1 MSKRNVSK
9 TAKKTTPPKSV
20 ASSKKALQGRV
31 SSDARGQQAQW
42 VPWFRNAAPYIN
54 AFRGRTF
61 VVVFSG
67 EAVANTHFAGLIH
80 DFALL
85 NSLGIRLV
93 LVHGTR
99 PQVEARLKA
108 RASILAREYTT
119 LFHRGL
125 RVTDD
130 TALACVK
137 EAVGT
142 VRVEIEAL
150 LSMGLANSPMAG
162 ARIRVASGNV
172 VTARPLGVH
181 EGVDYLH
188 TGEVRRIDAEA
199 IKQQLDQNA
208 VVLLSPL
215 GYSPTGEVFNLSA
228 EDVATSAAI
237 ALHADKVLYLAE
249 GSGLLDGR
257 KRLTREL
264 TLVAAQKL
272 LTSRR
277 KLPDDM
283 HRILNSAV
291 NLCLNGIKRVH
302 IINRETDGALL
313 QELFTRDGIGTLIS
327 ADNYEETRQAC
338 IDDVAGILELIEPLE
353 KTDVLVWRS
362 RENLEM
368 EIERFIVVE
377 RDGMIIACAA
387 LYPFAKDNMA
397 ELACLAVHPDYQGA
411 ARGNALLHWVEQ
423 HAQQRHI
430 KQIFVLSTKSS
441 HWFIERGYQRTDI
454 KTLPV
459 KRRALYNYRRNS
471 KVFIKDIS

>member
-1 MSKRNVSK
+1 VSKSPASK
-9 TAKKTTPPKSV
+9 TAKKNLSSKPSPP
-20 ASSKKALQGRV
+20 SKKARQGRINN
-31 SSDARGQQAQW
+31 DAQVQQAQW

-61 VVVFSG
+61 IVVFGG

-93 LVHGTR
+93 LVHGIR
-99 PQVEARLKA
+99 PQVEARLNA
-108 RASILAREYTT
+108 HANIRGRESTT
-119 LFHRGL
+119 TFHRGL

-142 VRVEIEAL
+142 MRVEIEAL

-228 EDVATSAAI
+228 EDVATSTAI
-237 ALHADKVLYLAE
+237 ALHADKVLYLTE
-249 GSGLLDGR
+249 GPGLHDGR

-264 TLVAAQKL
+264 TLVAAQNL
-272 LTSRR
+272 LSSRR

-291 NLCLNGIKRVH
+291 NLCLNGIKRIH
-302 IINRETDGALL
+302 IINRQTDGALL

-327 ADNYEETRQAC
+327 ADNYEETRQAS

-353 KTDVLVWRS
+353 KADVLVRRS

-368 EIERFIVVE
+368 EIKCFVVVE

-387 LYPFAKDNMA
+387 LYPFINENMA

-411 ARGNALLHWVEQ
+411 ARGNALLQWVEQ
-423 HAQQRHI
+423 LAEQRQL
-430 KQIFVLSTKSS
+430 KQLFVLSTKTS
-441 HWFIERGYQRTDI
+441 HWFIERGYQQTDI
-454 KTLPV
+454 KTLPM

-471 KVFIKDIS
+471 KAFIKNIS

>member
-1 MSKRNVSK
+1 MAAQSKQKPSPK
-9 TAKKTTPPKSV
+9 KSGGKSSSSAISSTATKNESAV
-20 ASSKKALQGRV
+20 F
-31 SSDARGQQAQW
+31 AQ
-42 VPWFRNAAPYIN
+42 WFRNAAPYIN

-61 VVVFSG
+61 VVVFGG
-67 EAVANTHFAGLIH
+67 EAVADKNFAGLIH

-99 PQVEARLKA
+99 PQVEARLKMQSA
-108 RASILAREYTT
+108 TAS
-119 LFHRGL
+119 FHNDL

-162 ARIRVASGNV
+162 ARLRVASGNV

-188 TGEVRRIDAEA
+188 TGEVRRIDADA
-199 IKQQLDQNA
+199 IHQQLEQNA

-249 GSGLLDGR
+249 GPGLRDSR
-257 KRLTREL
+257 KHLTREL
-264 TLVAAQKL
+264 TLSATQQL
-272 LTSRR
+272 LSSRR
-277 KLPDDM
+277 KLPDAM
-283 HRILNSAV
+283 RRILHSAV
-291 NLCLNGIKRVH
+291 NLCLNGINRVH
-302 IINRETDGALL
+302 ILDRQIDGALL
-313 QELFTRDGIGTLIS
+313 QELFTRDGVGTLIS
-327 ADNYEETRQAC
+327 ANAYEGTRQAN

-353 KTDVLVWRS
+353 QTDVLVRRS

-368 EIERFIVVE
+368 EIDRFTVIE

-387 LYPFAKDNMA
+387 LYPFSSENMA

-411 ARGNALLHWVEQ
+411 ARGNALLQWIEQ
-423 HAQQRHI
+423 HAKQRGLD
-430 KQIFVLSTKSS
+430 QLFVLSTKTS
-441 HWFIERGYQRTDI
+441 HWFLERGYKKADI
-454 KTLPV
+454 KTLPM

-471 KVFIKDIS
+471 KVFIKMLKD

>member
-1 MSKRNVSK
+1 MATQSSQKPSPKKTLGKSAKHASPSAAIK
-9 TAKKTTPPKSV
+9 TAAKDENTV
-20 ASSKKALQGRV
+20 F
-31 SSDARGQQAQW
+31 AQ
-42 VPWFRNAAPYIN
+42 WFRNAAPYIN

-61 VVVFSG
+61 VVVFGG
-67 EAVANTHFAGLIH
+67 EAVADNNFASLIH

-108 RASILAREYTT
+108 QSTQTT
-119 LFHRGL
+119 TVFHEDL
-125 RVTDD
+125 RITDD
-130 TALACVK
+130 IALACVK

-181 EGVDYLH
+181 DGVDYLH
-188 TGEVRRIDAEA
+188 TGEVRRIDADA
-199 IKQQLDQNA
+199 INQQLDHNA

-237 ALHADKVLYLAE
+237 ALHADKVLYLTE
-249 GSGLLDGR
+249 GPGLCDSR
-257 KRLTREL
+257 KHPTREL
-264 TLVAAQKL
+264 TLNAAQQVL
-272 LTSRR
+272 SSRR
-277 KLPDDM
+277 KLSVDM
-283 HRILNSAV
+283 HRILQSAV

-302 IINRETDGALL
+302 ILNRQIDGALL

-327 ADNYEETRQAC
+327 ADDYEGTRQAG
-338 IDDVAGILELIEPLE
+338 IDDVAGILELIRPLE
-353 KTDVLVWRS
+353 QADILVRRS

-368 EIERFIVVE
+368 EIDRFTVIE

-387 LYPFAKDNMA
+387 LYPFAKEKMA
-397 ELACLAVHPDYQGA
+397 ELACLAVHPDYRGA
-411 ARGNALLHWVEQ
+411 ARGNTLLQWVEQ
-423 HAQQRHI
+423 HAKQRGLQQL
-430 KQIFVLSTKSS
+430 FVLSTKTS
-441 HWFIERGYQRTDI
+441 HWFIERGYKKADI
-454 KTLPV
+454 TTLPM
-459 KRRALYNYRRNS
+459 KRQALYNYRRNS
-471 KVFIKDIS
+471 KVFLKMLG

>member
-1 MSKRNVSK
+1 M
-9 TAKKTTPPKSV
+9 AKPANKKSTNDENH
-20 ASSKKALQGRV
+20 A
-31 SSDARGQQAQW
+31 GQHF

-61 VVVFSG
+61 VVVFGG
-67 EAVANTHFAGLIH
+67 EAVQDKNFAGLIH

-93 LVHGTR
+93 LVHGSR
-99 PQVEARLKA
+99 PQVEACLKTQA
-108 RASILAREYTT
+108 ANKPLTEQSFL
-119 LFHRGL
+119 HDL
-125 RVTDD
+125 RITDD
-130 TALACVK
+130 AALVCVK

-199 IKQQLDQNA
+199 INHQLDQNA

-237 ALHADKVLYLAE
+237 ALRAHKVIYLAE
-249 GSGLLDGR
+249 GAELRDSR

-264 TLVAAQKL
+264 TLSATQQL
-272 LTSRR
+272 LDSQR
-277 KLPDDM
+277 KLPDTLR
-283 HRILNSAV
+283 RILRSAV
-291 NLCLNGIKRVH
+291 NLCLNGILRVH
-302 IINRETDGALL
+302 ILNRQIEGALL

-327 ADNYEETRQAC
+327 GDEYEGTRQAT
-338 IDDVAGILELIEPLE
+338 IDDVAGILELIKPLE
-353 KTDVLVWRS
+353 QADVLVRRS
-362 RENLEM
+362 REHLEM
-368 EIERFIVVE
+368 EIDRFTVIE
-377 RDGMIIACAA
+377 RDGMVIACAA
-387 LYPFAKDNMA
+387 LNPFAENNMA
-397 ELACLAVHPDYQGA
+397 ELACLAVHPDYQNT
-411 ARGNALLHWVEQ
+411 ARGSALLKFIEH
-423 HAQQRHI
+423 HAKQRGMS
-430 KQIFVLSTKSS
+430 QLFVLSTKTS
-441 HWFIERGYQRTDI
+441 HWFLERGFKKADI
-454 KTLPV
+454 KALPM
-459 KRRALYNYRRNS
+459 KRIALYNYHRNS
-471 KVFIKDIS
+471 KVFIKTIED

>member
-1 MSKRNVSK
+1 V
-9 TAKKTTPPKSV
+9 AKAPH
-20 ASSKKALQGRV
+20 KKPAARETR
-31 SSDARGQQAQW
+31 SDQQF

-61 VVVFSG
+61 VVVFGG
-67 EAVANTHFAGLIH
+67 EAVADKNFAGLIH

-93 LVHGTR
+93 LVHGSR
-99 PQVEARLKA
+99 PQVEGRLKA
-108 RASILAREYTT
+108 QASKTA
-119 LFHRGL
+119 FHKGL
-125 RVTDD
+125 RITDD

-137 EAVGT
+137 EAVGS

-181 EGVDYLH
+181 DGVDYLH

-199 IKQQLDQNA
+199 INHQLDQNA

-249 GSGLLDGR
+249 GPGLRDAR
-257 KRLTREL
+257 KRLTHEL
-264 TLVAAQKL
+264 TFTAAQQL
-272 LTSRR
+272 LNSKR
-277 KLPDDM
+277 KLPEDM
-283 HRILNSAV
+283 RRILHSAV
-291 NLCLNGIKRVH
+291 NLCLNGIQRVH
-302 IINRETDGALL
+302 ILNRKTDGALL

-327 ADNYEETRQAC
+327 ADAYEGTRQAS
-338 IDDVAGILELIEPLE
+338 IDDVAGILELISPLE
-353 KTDVLVWRS
+353 QADILVRRS
-362 RENLEM
+362 RENIEM
-368 EIERFIVVE
+368 EIERFTVIE

-387 LYPFAKDNMA
+387 LNPFAKNNMA

-411 ARGNALLHWVEQ
+411 ARGNALLHYIEQ
-423 HAQQRHI
+423 RARQMGITQL
-430 KQIFVLSTKSS
+430 FVLSTKTS
-441 HWFIERGYQRTDI
+441 HWFLERGFEKADI
-454 KTLPV
+454 KVLPM

-471 KVFIKDIS
+471 KVFIKTLV

>member
-1 MSKRNVSK
+1 M
-9 TAKKTTPPKSV
+9 AKAPHKKS
-20 ASSKKALQGRV
+20 ASRESQG
-31 SSDARGQQAQW
+31 DKQF

-61 VVVFSG
+61 VVVFGG
-67 EAVANTHFAGLIH
+67 EAVADKNFAGLIH

-93 LVHGTR
+93 LVHGSR
-99 PQVEARLKA
+99 PQVEARLK
-108 RASILAREYTT
+108 SQSSKTS
-119 LFHRGL
+119 FHQGL
-125 RVTDD
+125 RITDD
-130 TALACVK
+130 AALACVK

-181 EGVDYLH
+181 DGVDYLH

-199 IKQQLDQNA
+199 INHQLDQNA
-208 VVLLSPL
+208 VVVLSPL
-215 GYSPTGEVFNLSA
+215 GYSPTGEAFNLSA

-237 ALHADKVLYLAE
+237 ALHADKVLYLVE
-249 GSGLLDGR
+249 GPGLRDAR

-264 TLVAAQKL
+264 TFSAAQQL
-272 LTSRR
+272 LNSKR

-283 HRILNSAV
+283 RRVLHSAV
-291 NLCLNGIKRVH
+291 NLCLNGIQRVH
-302 IINRETDGALL
+302 ILNRQIDGALL

-327 ADNYEETRQAC
+327 ADAYEGTRQAN
-338 IDDVAGILELIEPLE
+338 IDDVTGILELISPLE
-353 KTDVLVWRS
+353 QADVLVRRS
-362 RENLEM
+362 REHLEM
-368 EIERFIVVE
+368 EIEHFTVIE

-387 LYPFAKDNMA
+387 LNPFADNNMA

-411 ARGNALLHWVEQ
+411 ARGGALLQYIEQ
-423 HAQQRHI
+423 LAIQKGI
-430 KQIFVLSTKSS
+430 SKLFVLSTKTS
-441 HWFIERGYQRTDI
+441 HWFLERGFKKADI
-454 KTLPV
+454 KSLPM

-471 KVFIKDIS
+471 KVFMKILDKD